1 MTTAAPDFTLPSIA
15 GHPVGLA
22 DLLAEAP
29 VILLFVHSECPTAR
43 LTLERLAH
51 VAAPI
56 EASGARLV
64 CIAQEPPDAAARLA
78 RLTRVPFPVLSEA
91 PPYDVAA
98 AYGVESVPTAVRV
111 AGDGTV
117 EATSVG
123 WSKEALEDV
132 LGVEV
137 AGDEPQW
144 KPGCQARNTYDAA
157 LPDAPVF
164 DELEDMFERGWT
176 DGLPVVPPTPERVEA
191 MLGGRDPGESL
202 GPVPP
207 ANGEATFARIAACA
221 VLAGCMPAY
230 FPVVLAVAEAALDP
244 SFNLNGQA
252 VTTQPAG
259 QIVLVNGPVREALD
273 LNAGMGVLGPGRRAN
288 ATIGRAL
295 RLLVT
300 LTGGGVPG
308 RLDRSTLGHPG
319 KVGFCIAENEEASPW
334 EPLHVERGLPESTSA
349 VTLLAGDAPLSV
361 SDHRSRT
368 PEQLASSLAWAA
380 AGQWAP
386 NWWPLDTHSLFVI
399 CPEHAALF
407 ADAGWSKDDLRRAI
421 YETPQKPAAELRAF
435 GETTPEVAQAAAD
448 APIRKWVSPDLVV
461 VVVAG
466 GDAGRYSAVIGPC
479 LGMESA
485 MITREVRW
493 ST

>member
-1 MTTAAPDFTLPSIA
+1 MTSAPDFTLPSLA
-15 GHPVGLA
+15 GGAVRLA
-22 DLLAEAP
+22 DLLASAP
-29 VILLFVHSECPTAR
+29 TVLVFAHSDCPTAR
-43 LTLERLAH
+43 MTLERLAH
-51 VAAPI
+51 VAPDV
-56 EASGARLV
+56 EAAGTRLV
-64 CIAQEPPDAAARLA
+64 CIAQDPADAAARLA
-78 RLTRVPFPVLSEA
+78 RRTRIPFAVLTEA

-98 AYGVESVPTAVRV
+98 AYGVEAVPTAVRI
-111 AGDGTV
+111 AHDGTV

-123 WSKEALEDV
+123 WLKEALERV

-137 AGDEPQW
+137 TGDEPRW
-144 KPGCQARNTYDAA
+144 KPGCQARNTYGPDLA
-157 LPDAPVF
+157 DAPAF

-176 DGLPVVPPTPERVEA
+176 DGLPVVPPTLERVEA
-191 MLGGRDPGESL
+191 MLGDRDPQESL
-202 GPVPP
+202 GAVPP
-207 ANGEATFARIAACA
+207 ANGEATLGRVAACA
-221 VLAGCMPAY
+221 VLAGCKPAY
-230 FPVVLAVAEAALDP
+230 FPVVLAAVEAALDP

-259 QIVLVNGPVREALD
+259 QVVIVNGAVRDALE
-273 LNAGMGVLGPGRRAN
+273 LNAGMGALGPGARAN

-300 LTGGGVPG
+300 LTGGGAPG
-308 RLDRSTLGHPG
+308 RLDRSTLGQPG

-334 EPLHVERGLPESTSA
+334 EPLHVERGLPPASSA
-349 VTLLAGDAPLSV
+349 VSVLAGDAPLSV

-368 PEQLASSLAWAA
+368 AEGLAASLAWAA

-407 ADAGWSKDDLRRAI
+407 ADAGWSKEDLRRAI
-421 YETPQKPAAELRAF
+421 HETAVKPARELRGY
-435 GETTPEVAQAAAD
+435 GETTAAVQTADDDTRIPKWESPEY
-448 APIRKWVSPDLVV
+448 VV
-461 VVVAG
+461 IVVAG
-466 GDAGRYSAVIGPC
+466 GDAGRYSAVLGPC

-493 ST
+493 NT